1 MFPDLNFQRKRLRK
15 IEADEMCGLDILE
28 HGNSNLRAR
37 STNPESELHFI
48 ISRNYQSPD
57 SRANKRALLCIKKK
71 RKHRLL
77 IFERQYL

>member
-1 MFPDLNFQRKRLRK
+1 
-15 IEADEMCGLDILE
+15 MCGLDILE

-57 SRANKRALLCIKKK
+57 SRANKRAFAFHLEEAKATIVN
-71 RKHRLL
+71 
-77 IFERQYL
+77 F